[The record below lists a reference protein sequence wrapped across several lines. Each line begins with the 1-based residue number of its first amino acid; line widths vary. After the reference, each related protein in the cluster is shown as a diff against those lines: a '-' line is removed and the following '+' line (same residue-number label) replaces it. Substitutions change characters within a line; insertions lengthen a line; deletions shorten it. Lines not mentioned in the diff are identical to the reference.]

1 MSGTLSDHE
10 IISNVNSGHI
20 KIEPFNE
27 EMVQPASYDLTL
39 DSEILVPTP
48 SSIPYRMDLRSTKP
62 ADLLVGCSI
71 EDGFELTPGGCIL
84 ASTKESI
91 GVPSNVVSRIEGK
104 STLGRIFLS
113 VHITAGFIDPGFEGK
128 LTLEV
133 VNHGPWRIVLWPG
146 MKIAQVSFSWM
157 SEESSKPYGS
167 PELKS
172 HYQGQGRVT
181 AASSWG
187 SGS

>member
-1 MSGTLSDHE
+1 MYGTLSDHE

-27 EMVQPASYDLTL
+27 NMVQPASYDLTL
-39 DSEILVPTP
+39 DSEILVPT
-48 SSIPYRMDLRSTKP
+48 SNSIPYRMDLRSTKP
-62 ADLLVGCSI
+62 NDLLTSRSI
-71 EDGFELTPGGCIL
+71 EGGFELAPGSCIL
-84 ASTKESI
+84 ASTKECI
-91 GVPSNVVSRIEGK
+91 RVPSNVVSRIEGK

-133 VNHGPWRIVLWPG
+133 VNHGPWRIVIWPG

-172 HYQGQGRVT
+172 HYQGQKRVT
-181 AASSWG
+181 AASSCG